1 MANHKSAKKRAIQSE
16 TKRMRNMAIK
26 TKMKNAIKS
35 VRAAKTENAEN
46 AVDVLNKAKSVIAVS
61 AKKGVI
67 NKKNMARKI
76 SRLAKL
82 VNSMKA

>member
-1 MANHKSAKKRAIQSE
+1 
-16 TKRMRNMAIK
+16 
-26 TKMKNAIKS
+26 
-35 VRAAKTENAEN
+35 
-46 AVDVLNKAKSVIAVS
+46 VIAVS

-67 NKKNMARKI
+67 NKKNMARKV